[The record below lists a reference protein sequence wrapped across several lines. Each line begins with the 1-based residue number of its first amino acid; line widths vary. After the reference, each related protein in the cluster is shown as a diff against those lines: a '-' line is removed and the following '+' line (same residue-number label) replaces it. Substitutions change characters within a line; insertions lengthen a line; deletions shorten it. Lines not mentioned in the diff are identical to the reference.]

1 MFLNSKTLAPVGMA
15 LFLVLLSTYI
25 GYIIAHS
32 TDKSEQSERRDK
44 IGALI
49 GGCVGIAVSGI
60 IYFLYTKSTRQ
71 SKLLDKDA
79 IEMMSRYSRHVSEV
93 E

>member
-1 MFLNSKTLAPVGMA
+1 MFLNNKALVPLGMA
-15 LFLVLLSTYI
+15 LFIVLLSTYI

-32 TDKSEQSERRDK
+32 TEKAEQSEERDRM
-44 IGALI
+44 GALI
-49 GGCVGIAVSGI
+49 GGCIGIAVSGI
-60 IYFLYTKSTRQ
+60 IYFLYTKSTQQ

-79 IEMMSRYSRHVSEV
+79 IKMMSQYSRHFSEV